1 MMALRGQLACMAI
14 LLMSGCTRQQEE
26 ARGRTEQW
34 QTFNATAYSVEG
46 ETASGAQTREGR
58 TIAADTRIL
67 PMGTKV
73 EVADAGPY
81 SGVYVVHDRGR
92 AIRGREIDIFI
103 DNPREAKAFGKKPV
117 RIRVLEVPAANDKE
131 KAAR

>member
-1 MMALRGQLACMAI
+1 MMARRRHLVCLAA
-14 LLMSGCTRQQEE
+14 LLLAGCTQEQQE

-67 PMGTKV
+67 PMGAKV

-117 RIRVLEVPAANDKE
+117 RIRVLELPAAREKE
-131 KAAR
+131 AR